1 MWGLLKNL
9 ADLSKSF
16 FGGAKPYSNIPSDFS
31 EESLVS
37 QSKTD
42 GILRDVCSRR
52 SFLLKL
58 SLLSGLLLSAQSAGA
73 LTVKGVSYT
82 SLADL
87 AKRFGMSVKTL
98 RARKAQKLYNKY
110 VSLNFEVHRRD
121 MTLNNN
127 KIWLGFPVVEYKG
140 LLYVANADVSDTLV
154 PILYP
159 RGGKYMPR
167 LRTIVIDPGHGGKD
181 NGAISKPYRL
191 YEKNLTLDIS
201 LKLAKV
207 LRAKGYKV
215 YLTRYGDK
223 FIELQNRPAYA
234 NKIKADMFV
243 SIHINAASPSA
254 SGIET
259 YALTPVGQS
268 STNAA
273 GSAAANKRKYSGNAN
288 DDWNVLLAHYIQKD
302 MVAKLS
308 GLDRGTKRARFAV
321 LQSAAMPAVLVE
333 CGFISNNADVRK
345 LSSDKYRQ
353 KIATAIASGISRYAS
368 TLARLRK

>member
-1 MWGLLKNL
+1 MWGILKGFK
-9 ADLSKSF
+9 ALSKNF
-16 FGGAKPYSNIPSDFS
+16 FGLDPRCKKAQSVVSIRRGESEDGARPA
-31 EESLVS
+31 
-37 QSKTD
+37 
-42 GILRDVCSRR
+42 CSRR
-52 SFLLKL
+52 KFLCGLPL
-58 SLLSGLLLSAQSAGA
+58 FLGLLLASQSASA

-82 SLADL
+82 SLAGL

-98 RARKAQKLYNKY
+98 QARKVQRLYNKY
-110 VSLNFEVHRRD
+110 VSLNFEVHKRD
-121 MTLNNN
+121 MTLNGG

-140 LLYVANADVSDTLV
+140 LLYVADADVSDTLV

-159 RGGKYMPR
+159 SGGKYMPR
-167 LRTIVIDPGHGGKD
+167 LNTIVIDPGHGGKD

-191 YEKNLTLDIS
+191 YEKNLTLNIS
-201 LKLAKV
+201 LKLAKA

-223 FIELQNRPAYA
+223 FIELKNRPAYA
-234 NKIKADMFV
+234 NKIKADMFI

-259 YALTPVGQS
+259 YALTPPGQS
-268 STNAA
+268 STNAS
-273 GSAAANKRKYSGNAN
+273 GSSAANKRKYPGNAN

-308 GLDRGTKRARFAV
+308 GIDRGTKRARFAV
-321 LQSAAMPAVLVE
+321 LQGAAMPAALVE

-353 KIATAIASGISRYAS
+353 GIANAIASGISRYAS